1 MARNRPVRVPRPRA
15 IGETGPHPSTY
26 RYRTTEGNGKALRSR
41 LPTDDFDPLA
51 VKLRKRT
58 PAYRYRTTGRNGESA
73 FSRLRTIDLD
83 LLGLER
89 GERILD
95 VGCGSGRHLLD
106 AGRRDCH
113 AVGVELG
120 AEDFRTVKVYLYLL
134 AGEGGLRARVN
145 LLVASGERL
154 PFADGSFD
162 RVVCTEVLE
171 HVPNDRLLVNEF
183 VRVLRPGGTI
193 AVSVPDTYAE
203 AITWWLLALQ
213 RFRLEEHLR
222 IYRRRQ
228 VVDLLKAVGLQIY
241 TRRYRHSLES
251 LRWLLI
257 WMSVEDEGAVKSIS
271 DTWEDFLTD
280 RTVEDSAV
288 LRFIDDI
295 GNHVLPKSMVLY
307 ARKPNSGRPA

>member
-1 MARNRPVRVPRPRA
+1 MARNRPVRVPRPRV
-15 IGETGPHPSTY
+15 IGRHGPQPSTY
-26 RYRTTEGNGKALRSR
+26 RYRTT
-41 LPTDDFDPLA
+41 D
-51 VKLRKRT
+51 
-58 PAYRYRTTGRNGESA
+58 RNGETPY
-73 FSRLRTIDLD
+73 SRLQTVDLD

-95 VGCGSGRHLLD
+95 VGCGSGRHVL
-106 AGRRDCH
+106 AASRRDCH

-171 HVPNDRLLVNEF
+171 HVPNDRLLVDEF

-241 TRRYRHSLES
+241 ARRYRHSLES

-257 WMSVEDEGAVKSIS
+257 WMSVEDGGAVKRIS

-307 ARKPNSGRPA
+307 ARKPNSGRSR

>member
-41 LPTDDFDPLA
+41 FQT
-51 VKLRKRT
+51 V
-58 PAYRYRTTGRNGESA
+58 
-73 FSRLRTIDLD
+73 DLD
-83 LLGLER
+83 LLGLKR

-113 AVGVELG
+113 AVGVEL
-120 AEDFRTVKVYLYLL
+120 AAADLRTTRVYLYSL
-134 AGEGGLRARVN
+134 ACEGGLRARVN

-193 AVSVPDTYAE
+193 AVSVPDTCAE

-228 VVDLLKAVGLQIY
+228 VVDLLKAVGLRTY
-241 TRRYRHSLES
+241 ARRYRHSLES

-280 RTVEDSAV
+280 RTVEDSRV